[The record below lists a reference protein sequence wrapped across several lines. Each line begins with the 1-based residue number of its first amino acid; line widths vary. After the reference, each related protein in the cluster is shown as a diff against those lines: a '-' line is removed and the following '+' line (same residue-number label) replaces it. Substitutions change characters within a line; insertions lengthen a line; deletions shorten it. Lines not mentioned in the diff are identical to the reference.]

1 MSNNYDTKPNK
12 RKPMSIKKW
21 FRTVFKPFFM
31 KDHKR
36 NLKAAIAIVSCFA
49 VLFFI
54 TAVIYANRVLDGI
67 NYGDGYSGNAD
78 ATFDDVVDEDLNY
91 RSMFD
96 VTDAESLK
104 ELLKSWATNGGEK
117 MHSRNVINVLLIGE
131 DNDDESHRSDSMMLV
146 SLNKKTKQIILT
158 SFLRDSYTYMDINGS
173 ERYDKTNHS
182 YSWGGTQ
189 ALIETL
195 QNNYKIEID
204 HYVTINFSAFT
215 KAINAVGGVN
225 VPVTEKEA
233 KFMNDTT
240 HFDDFRSGDSV
251 HLDGAHALIFSRIR
265 HLDGEVERTDRQKL
279 VIKAL
284 IAKAKTLSVSELTNL
299 CDTIMPLVSTDYS
312 KLELVSLGTQ
322 ALSRGW
328 ADYPLTSQT
337 KPDEDLR
344 EGVTMNT
351 WSYNNLFVWIVDYPV
366 AAQRLQKSIY
376 GTTNIEID
384 EETHKSALDM
394 LSEANT
400 TTYGGNYNDYDDG
413 YYYNSKYYNY
423 GYNYGYG
430 EETTRQRWS
439 FKWDLPST
447 TQKKTD
453 NGSEGDLSEPPLIEN
468 DDPGQDLEG
477 SVSSYSPEPTA
488 ETPAG

>member
-1 MSNNYDTKPNK
+1 MNINNSSAAKPNK

-21 FRTVFKPFFM
+21 FRTVFVPFFM
-31 KDHKR
+31 KEHKR
-36 NLKAAIAIVSCFA
+36 NLKAAVAIVSCFA

-67 NYGDGYSGNAD
+67 NYGDGYGGNAD
-78 ATFDDVVDEDLNY
+78 ATFDDVVEEDLNY
-91 RSMFD
+91 SSMFD

-104 ELLKSWATNGGEK
+104 ELLKSWATNDGIK

-131 DNDDESHRSDSMMLV
+131 DNDEESHRSDSMMLV
-146 SLNKKTKQIILT
+146 SLNKKTKQIYLT

-182 YSWGGTQ
+182 YSWGGTK

-204 HYVTINFSAFT
+204 HYVTVNFAAFR
-215 KAINAVGGVN
+215 KAINAVGGID

-240 HFDDFRSGDSV
+240 HFDDFKSGSSV
-251 HLDGAHALIFSRIR
+251 HMDGAHALIFSRIR

-284 IAKAKTLSVSELTNL
+284 ISKAKTLSVSELTAL
-299 CDTIMPLVSTDYS
+299 CDKILPLVSTDYS
-312 KLELVSLGTQ
+312 KLELVTLGTQ

-337 KPDEDLR
+337 EPEESLR

-351 WSYNNLFVWIVDYPV
+351 WSYSNLLSGLLTTRWRRRGCKKPSTAHRILKLMKRIISRHLICSPRQIPQPT
-366 AAQRLQKSIY
+366 AA
-376 GTTNIEID
+376 TTTIM
-384 EETHKSALDM
+384 TTVTTTT
-394 LSEANT
+394 ANT
-400 TTYGGNYNDYDDG
+400 ITTATITATMNKPQEKDGRSDGNC
-413 YYYNSKYYNY
+413 
-423 GYNYGYG
+423 
-430 EETTRQRWS
+430 RQLL
-439 FKWDLPST
+439 KKKPKLVPEITLP
-447 TQKKTD
+447 
-453 NGSEGDLSEPPLIEN
+453 GRR
-468 DDPGQDLEG
+468 
-477 SVSSYSPEPTA
+477 
-488 ETPAG
+488 

>member
-1 MSNNYDTKPNK
+1 
-12 RKPMSIKKW
+12 MSIKKW
-21 FRTVFKPFFM
+21 FRTVFKPFFT
-31 KDHKR
+31 KDHCR
-36 NLKAAIAIVSCFA
+36 NLKAAVAIFSCFV

-54 TAVIYANRVLDGI
+54 TAMIYANRVLDGI
-67 NYGDGYSGNAD
+67 NYGGGFSGDAD
-78 ATFDDVVDEDLNY
+78 ATFDDVVEEDISY
-91 RSMFD
+91 RSMYD
-96 VTDAESLK
+96 VTDAASLN
-104 ELLKSWATNGGEK
+104 ELLKTWAVNGGEK

-131 DNDDESHRSDSMMLV
+131 DNDDDSHRSDSMLLV
-146 SLNKKTKQIILT
+146 SLNKTTKQIVLT
-158 SFLRDSYTYMDINGS
+158 SFLRDSYSYMDINGS
-173 ERYDKTNHS
+173 ERYDKTNHA
-182 YSWGGTQ
+182 YSWGGTK

-215 KAINAVGGVN
+215 KAINAVGGVD

-233 KFMNDTT
+233 EFMNSTT
-240 HFDDFRSGDSV
+240 HFNDFKSGSSV

-284 IAKAKTLSVSELTNL
+284 INKAKTLSVSDITPL
-299 CDTIMPLVSTDYS
+299 CDKVLPLVSTDYS
-312 KLELVSLGTQ
+312 KLEIISLATQ

-328 ADYPLTSQT
+328 MDFALTSQT
-337 KPDEDLR
+337 EPEEDLR

-384 EETHKSALDM
+384 TQNHKSALDM

-413 YYYNSKYYNY
+413 YYYNSKSYNY

-430 EETTRQRWS
+430 EETTSSRWS
-439 FKWDLPST
+439 FKWNLPQV

-453 NGSEGDLSEPPLIEN
+453 NGSEGDFTQAPVIEN
-468 DDPGQDLEG
+468 DDPVTPPSEFTLPAAAPAQ
-477 SVSSYSPEPTA
+477 PTV
-488 ETPAG
+488 ENTPVE

>member
-1 MSNNYDTKPNK
+1 
-12 RKPMSIKKW
+12 MSIKKW
-21 FRTVFKPFFM
+21 FRTVFVPFFM
-31 KDHKR
+31 KEHKR
-36 NLKAAIAIVSCFA
+36 NLKAAVAIVSCFA

-54 TAVIYANRVLDGI
+54 TAVIYANRVLNGI
-67 NYGDGYSGNAD
+67 
-78 ATFDDVVDEDLNY
+78 DDVVDEDLNY
-91 RSMFD
+91 RAMFD

-104 ELLKSWATNGGEK
+104 ELLKSWATNDGEK

-146 SLNKKTKQIILT
+146 SLNKKTKQIFLT
-158 SFLRDSYTYMDINGS
+158 SFLRDTYTYMDINGS

-195 QNNYKIEID
+195 ENNYKIEID
-204 HYVTINFSAFT
+204 HFVTINFAAFR
-215 KAINAVGGVN
+215 KAINAVGGVD

-240 HFDDFRSGDSV
+240 HFDDFKSGSSV
-251 HLDGAHALIFSRIR
+251 HMDGAHALIFSRIR

-284 IAKAKTLSVSELTNL
+284 IAKAKTLSVSELTAL
-299 CDTIMPLVSTDYS
+299 CDKILPLVSTDYS
-312 KLELVSLGTQ
+312 KLELVTLGTQ

-337 KPDEDLR
+337 EPEESLR

-351 WSYNNLFVWIVDYPV
+351 WSYSNLFVWIADYPM
-366 AAQRLQKSIY
+366 AAQKLQKTIY

-384 EETHKSALDM
+384 EENHKSALDM

-413 YYYNSKYYNY
+413 CYYNSNYYNY

-430 EETTRQRWS
+430 EETTRERWS
-439 FKWDLPST
+439 FKWELPT
-447 TQKKTD
+447 TAQKKTEIGSGD
-453 NGSEGDLSEPPLIEN
+453 NFPEPPLIEN
-468 DDPGQDLEG
+468 DDP
-477 SVSSYSPEPTA
+477 SPFSGPYD
-488 ETPAG
+488 TPENTE

>member
-1 MSNNYDTKPNK
+1 
-12 RKPMSIKKW
+12 MSIKKW
-21 FRTVFKPFFM
+21 FRTVFVPFFM

-36 NLKAAIAIVSCFA
+36 NLKAAVAIVSCFV

-54 TAVIYANRVLDGI
+54 TAIIYANRVLDSI
-67 NYGDGYSGNAD
+67 NYGDGYGGNAD
-78 ATFDDVVDEDLNY
+78 ATFDDVVEEDLNY

-104 ELLKSWATNGGEK
+104 ELLKGWALNGGEK

-131 DNDDESHRSDSMMLV
+131 DNDDESHRSDSMMLI
-146 SLNKKTKQIILT
+146 SLNKKTKQIFLT
-158 SFLRDSYTYMDINGS
+158 SFLRDSYSYMDINGS
-173 ERYDKTNHS
+173 ERYDKTNHA
-182 YSWGGTQ
+182 YSWGGTK

-195 QNNYKIEID
+195 ENNYKVEID

-215 KAINAVGGVN
+215 KAINAVGGVD
-225 VPVTEKEA
+225 VPITEKEA

-240 HFDDFRSGDSV
+240 HFDDFKSGSSV

-279 VIKAL
+279 VIRAL
-284 IAKAKTLSVSELTNL
+284 ISKAKSLSVSEITPL
-299 CDTIMPLVSTDYS
+299 CDKILPLVSTDYS
-312 KLELVSLGTQ
+312 KLEIITLATQ

-328 ADYPLTSQT
+328 MDFALTSQT
-337 KPDEDLR
+337 EPEEDLR

-384 EETHKSALDM
+384 EATHKSALDM
-394 LSEANT
+394 LSEAST
-400 TTYGGNYNDYDDG
+400 TVYGKNYNDYDDG
-413 YYYNSKYYNY
+413 QYYNSNYYNY

-430 EETTRQRWS
+430 EETTRERWT
-439 FKWDLPST
+439 FRWELPSV

-453 NGSEGDLSEPPLIEN
+453 NGPELDVTTPIIEN
-468 DDPGQDLEG
+468 NEP
-477 SVSSYSPEPTA
+477 VSSSPDPYA
-488 ETPAG
+488 PVETPPEAHAGGITQ